1 MYDLADWQLA
11 PAADPAAGSHDH
23 DAWPA
28 TPARFEPA
36 LLLNASYEPL
46 RVVSWRRAVVLTF
59 IDKVEVID
67 VYPRLIHSIT
77 TSRPLP
83 AVLRLRHRAPLR
95 VREVP
100 FSRTNVYARDA
111 LTCQYCGARLAPHLL
126 SYDHVVPRTRGG
138 RTDWGNVVTCCIPC
152 NRRKGDRTPEEVGM
166 RLARRPHRPSQLF
179 LGGLGRVR
187 IPDPWQPYLPARSD

>member
-1 MYDLADWQLA
+1 MYDLADWDLA
-11 PAADPAAGSHDH
+11 PASEADEEPVRPGPAGAG
-23 DAWPA
+23 PG
-28 TPARFEPA
+28 TLEPA

-59 IDKVEVID
+59 IEKVEVLD
-67 VYPRLIHSIT
+67 VYPRVVHSV
-77 TSRPLP
+77 TSEMALP

-100 FSRTNVYARDA
+100 FSRTNVYARDS
-111 LTCQYCGARLAPHLL
+111 LTCQYCDTHFPPHLL

-152 NRRKGDRTPEEVGM
+152 NRRKGDRTPEEAGM
-166 RLARRPHRPSQLF
+166 RLSSRPQRPSQLF
-179 LGGLGRVR
+179 LGSLGRLR
-187 IPDPWQPYLPARSD
+187 IPDPWQPYV